1 MLFTMPNLGARY
13 TLLYFLSAPGAGGLT
28 VNKGQVAADVLDKFP
43 AGHWTVTAV
52 VLVLRF

>member
-28 VNKGQVAADVLDKFP
+28 GNKGQVAADVLDKFP
-43 AGHWTVTAV
+43 AGYWTVAAV

>member
-13 TLLYFLSAPGAGGLT
+13 TLLYFLPAPGAGGLT
-28 VNKGQVAADVLDKFP
+28 VKKGQVAADVLDKFP

>member
-13 TLLYFLSAPGAGGLT
+13 TLLYFLPAPGAGGLT

-43 AGHWTVTAV
+43 AGHWTVTEV